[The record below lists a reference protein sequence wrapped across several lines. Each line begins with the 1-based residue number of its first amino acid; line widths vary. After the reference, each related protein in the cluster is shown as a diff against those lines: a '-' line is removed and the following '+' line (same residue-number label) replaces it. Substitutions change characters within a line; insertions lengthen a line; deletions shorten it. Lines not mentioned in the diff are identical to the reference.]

1 MKVKFNGTVERT
13 IKGGFKVVESR
24 DIGATEPVKIYATV
38 WTDAN
43 VQVGSEVEITGDI
56 SVRVE
61 EFEGRDGTQK
71 RVAAIH
77 INNATVKNDAPF

>member
-1 MKVKFNGTVERT
+1 MKVKFTGTVERT

-24 DIGATEPVKIYATV
+24 DIGATEPIKTYATV
-38 WTDAN
+38 WSDTP
-43 VQVGSEVEITGDI
+43 VTVGASVEVTGEI

-77 INNATVKNDAPF
+77 INGATVKDDSPF

>member
-1 MKVKFNGTVERT
+1 MKVKFTGTVERT

-24 DIGATEPVKIYATV
+24 DIGAVDPIKTYATV
-38 WTDAN
+38 WTDKP
-43 VQVGSEVEITGDI
+43 VTVGQEVEVTGDL
-56 SVRVE
+56 SVRIE

-77 INNATVKNDAPF
+77 INGATVKDDSPF